1 MVGAPLVIDIRA
13 GAVAALAP
21 LLADRRISS
30 GGHVAIAV
38 GPGQGEEIAATVRS
52 ALENCSIFSVADGSL
67 ESATDLAGRLRGGFY
82 DALVGIGGGRTL
94 DVAKYAASL
103 TGLPMVAVATNL
115 AHDGIASPVSS
126 LEHEG
131 NKGSYGVQMPI
142 AVVVDLD
149 YVRRSPPEM
158 RRSGIGDA
166 ASNLSAIA
174 DWQLAER
181 ERGEVVD
188 GLAVTFA
195 RTAAEAV
202 LNRPDG
208 IEDDAFLTVLAEAL
222 VLSGLAMAVAGSSR
236 PCSGGDHEIVHAID
250 HLFPGTG
257 NHGELAGE
265 AGVASARRGRPECLS
280 RRLPRPPR
288 AAAHTLRPRP
298 HRGAVRPGRGPR
310 AGHTAG
316 PIHDRRAPRP
326 RRPRRAP
333 ARPRVCRRLRSLS
346 CGRSA
351 SRSRC
356 SGASTPSTGPAG
368 CTCAGCLRT

>member
-257 NHGELAGE
+257 NHGELAGMG
-265 AGVASARRGRPECLS
+265 ALFASHLRGEGDLSAYLDACLARHGLPRTPSDLGLTEEQFARAVVHAPATRPDRFTIVEHLGLDDPAARRR
-280 RRLPRPPR
+280 
-288 AAAHTLRPRP
+288 
-298 HRGAVRPGRGPR
+298 VREYVD
-310 AGHTAG
+310 AF
-316 PIHDRRAPRP
+316 DR
-326 RRPRRAP
+326 
-333 ARPRVCRRLRSLS
+333 
-346 CGRSA
+346 
-351 SRSRC
+351 
-356 SGASTPSTGPAG
+356 
-368 CTCAGCLRT
+368 